1 MIQGD
6 SFVMYDSLPTLPAL
20 YNNAQSSVIQPSVT
34 KSKFKTPKLSNLFA
48 TLGMG
53 WNKKSGLSIG
63 GKNIGK
69 FAPLLQ
75 AGMSGL
81 QTLQGLSDISNAN
94 TDYNTLKSDI
104 LSEAMSNPLASYDL
118 TTEQNDLLYDLKKG
132 RDTTTADIDD
142 VLNGIGSDLPN
153 TALQALI
160 GGLIGGIPGAVIGGV
175 GNLVN
180 SGVAGYAQGQQEQF
194 SQLQNLYNTLMQS
207 GNNYRSMLRP
217 NLSRLG
223 ITRGE

>member
-6 SFVMYDSLPTLPAL
+6 SFVMYDLPASYAL
-20 YNNAQSSVIQPSVT
+20 PAPYAASNP
-34 KSKFKTPKLSNLFA
+34 KSKRPKLSNLFS

-53 WNKKSGLSIG
+53 WNKKSGLTAF

-69 FAPLLQ
+69 SAPLFQ
-75 AGMSGL
+75 AGVSGI
-81 QTLQGLSDISNAN
+81 QALQGLSDISNAN
-94 TDYNTLKSDI
+94 IDYNTLKSDI

-118 TTEQNDLLYDLKKG
+118 TTEQNKLLYDLKKG
-132 RDTTTADIDD
+132 RDTTTADMGDI
-142 VLNGIGSDLPN
+142 LNGIGSDLPN
-153 TALQALI
+153 TALQALM
-160 GGLIGGIPGAVIGGV
+160 GGLIGGIPGAIVGGV

-180 SGVAGYAQGQQEQF
+180 SGITGYSQGQQKQF
-194 SQLQNLYNTLMQS
+194 SQLQNLSNTLMQS

-223 ITRGE
+223 ITGGL

>member
-6 SFVMYDSLPTLPAL
+6 SFVMYDLPAR
-20 YNNAQSSVIQPSVT
+20 YTTANP
-34 KSKFKTPKLSNLFA
+34 KSKRPKLSNLFS
-48 TLGMG
+48 TLGVG
-53 WNKKSGLSIG
+53 WNKASGLSAG

-69 FAPLLQ
+69 FAPLFQ
-75 AGMSGL
+75 AGMSGI
-81 QTLQGLSDISNAN
+81 QALQGLSNISNAN

-118 TTEQNDLLYDLKKG
+118 TTEQNKLLYDLKKG
-132 RDTTTADIDD
+132 RDTTTADIGDI
-142 VLNGIGSDLPN
+142 LNGIGSDLPN
-153 TALQALI
+153 TALQALM
-160 GGLIGGIPGAVIGGV
+160 GGLIGGIPGAIVGGV

-180 SGVAGYAQGQQEQF
+180 SGITGYSQGQQEQF

-207 GNNYRSMLRP
+207 GDNYRSMLRP

-223 ITRGE
+223 ITRGY